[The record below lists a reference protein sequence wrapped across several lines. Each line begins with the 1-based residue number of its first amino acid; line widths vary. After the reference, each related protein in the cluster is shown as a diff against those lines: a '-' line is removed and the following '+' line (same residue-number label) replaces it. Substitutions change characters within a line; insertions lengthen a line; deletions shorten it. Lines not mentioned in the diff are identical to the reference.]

1 MAVYKYDRFI
11 EKMQSEID
19 VRDEEIKRLKS
30 VIESLDP
37 ETETEITFLKRK
49 IRNLEQTIEERDS
62 QLRSRR
68 TDTEK
73 ARSETYD
80 IKKELC
86 KAKNRAEMYRTELIR
101 LQLTTRDE
109 PETVYRNAPSIEILE
124 RSGIRVIY
132 VEKPQSKKTKAQN
145 AFDKQYRKMRVK
157 ALERDEY
164 RCVECG
170 KDEELHVHHK
180 VHRENG
186 GTNDLENLETLCKW
200 CHAEK
205 HKGENVYNIMAK
217 SL

>member
-1 MAVYKYDRFI
+1 MAIYKYDRYI

-37 ETETEITFLKRK
+37 EAETETTFLKRK
-49 IRNLEQTIEERDS
+49 IRILEETIEEKGKEIK
-62 QLRSRR
+62 RSKAE
-68 TDTEK
+68 TEK

-80 IKKELC
+80 TKKELC
-86 KAKNRAEMYRTELIR
+86 RATNQAEMYRTELMR
-101 LQLTTRDE
+101 LKFTIKDE
-109 PETVYRNAPSIEILE
+109 PMTVYRNAPSTEMLE
-124 RSGIRVIY
+124 RSGINVIY
-132 VEKPQSKKTKAQN
+132 VEKQKSAKSKEQN
-145 AFDKQYRKMRVK
+145 EFDRQYKKVRLKI
-157 ALERDEY
+157 LERDGY
-164 RCVECG
+164 KCVKCG

-180 VHRENG
+180 VHRESG
-186 GTNDLENLETLCKW
+186 GTNDFDNLETLCKW